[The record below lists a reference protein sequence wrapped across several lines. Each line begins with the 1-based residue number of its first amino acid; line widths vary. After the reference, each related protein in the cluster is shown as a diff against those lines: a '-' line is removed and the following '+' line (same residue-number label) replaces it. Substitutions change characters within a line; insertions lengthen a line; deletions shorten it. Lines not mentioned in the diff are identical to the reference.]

1 MAACEALRLWRPFE
15 DASCGSLVEGKER
28 DPTMRNDVDFNL
40 AGRLDLF
47 VENAPNAIA
56 MFDRDM
62 RYLAASPAWLRDY
75 GIEGPLVGRSHY
87 DVFPEI
93 PERWRTIHR
102 RALDGET
109 FAEAGETFERADG
122 SIQWL
127 SWEVRPWRL
136 PGGEIGGI
144 VIFTQDVTEMK
155 AAETELA
162 EREAHLRSILA
173 TVPEAMITIDERGLV
188 TSFSATAAALFGYC
202 PEEVVGRNVRMLMPE
217 PYRAEHDGY
226 LDNYLRTGE
235 ARIIGYGRL
244 VKALTKDGTVVPV
257 ELSVGEAIGNGR
269 RIFTGFVRDLS
280 SRQKMEQELRQSQKM
295 EAVGQLTGGIAHDFN
310 NILTAIIANLELLA
324 PQLSDPDQREL
335 ADEAHA
341 AAQDAG
347 KLAAQLLAFGRRQ
360 PLNSEPTDVGALI
373 SNFSPLLRRTLGET
387 IKLAIVAPPSSP
399 LTIVDAVQ
407 LQNALLNLAINGRD
421 AMARGG
427 RLTIEVSATRLDADY
442 AQMYPEV
449 RTGRYVLIAVS
460 DTGVGM
466 PEAVR
471 RRAFEPFF
479 TTKPVGAGTGLGLS
493 MVYGFVKQSGG
504 HIQIYSEIGRG
515 TSVRVFLP
523 VADAAT
529 AVEEEQGMQTPELAR
544 GSETILLVEDDPRLR
559 KVLARRLRSLGYHV
573 FEAETGAAALAQLA
587 EPPEIA
593 LLFTDMVM
601 PGGMTGLELAEAAL
615 ALKPG
620 LRVLFT
626 SGYAEPGIARAGQ
639 QKGAWLKK
647 PYTAEELAET
657 LRTVL
662 QEKTQ

>member
-1 MAACEALRLWRPFE
+1 
-15 DASCGSLVEGKER
+15 
-28 DPTMRNDVDFNL
+28 MRNDVDFNL
-40 AGRLDLF
+40 TGRLDSF

-56 MFDRDM
+56 MFDRDI

-102 RALDGET
+102 RALAGDT
-109 FAEAGETFERADG
+109 FAEAGEAFERADG

-127 SWEVRPWRL
+127 SWGVRPWRL
-136 PGGEIGGI
+136 PDGAIGGI

-173 TVPEAMITIDERGLV
+173 TVPEAMIIIDEQGIV

-217 PYRAEHDGY
+217 PYRAEHGAY
-226 LDNYLRTGE
+226 LGNYLRTGE

-244 VKALTKDGTVVPV
+244 VQALTKDGTVLPV
-257 ELSVGEAIGNGR
+257 ELSVGEAVGNGR

-280 SRQKMEQELRQSQKM
+280 SRQKMEQELRQSQTM

-310 NILTAIIANLELLA
+310 NILTAIIANLELLVL
-324 PQLSDPDQREL
+324 QLRDPDQREL
-335 ADEAHA
+335 ADEAQA
-341 AAQDAG
+341 AARDAAR
-347 KLAAQLLAFGRRQ
+347 LAAQLLAFGRRQ

-373 SNFSPLLRRTLGET
+373 SNFAGMLRRTLGET
-387 IKLAIVAPPSSP
+387 IELKILASPPP
-399 LTIVDAVQ
+399 PQTIVDAAQ
-407 LQNALLNLAINGRD
+407 LQNALLNLAINARD
-421 AMARGG
+421 AMPRGG
-427 RLTIEVSATRLDADY
+427 RLTIEVSPTRLDADY

-479 TTKPVGAGTGLGLS
+479 TTKPIGAGAGLGLS

-515 TSVRVFLP
+515 TSVRIFLP
-523 VADAAT
+523 VADAA
-529 AVEEEQGMQTPELAR
+529 AAAEQEQGMQTPELPK

-559 KVLARRLRSLGYHV
+559 RVLSRRLRSLGYQV
-573 FEAETGAAALAQLA
+573 FEAENGAAALAELA
-587 EPPEIA
+587 KLPEVA

-615 ALKPG
+615 ALKPE
-620 LRVLFT
+620 LKVLFT
-626 SGYAEPGIARAGQ
+626 SGYAEPAIARLGQ

-657 LRTVL
+657 LRKVL
-662 QEKTQ
+662 RE